1 MMGAPSYGRFGGTSV
16 TGPCDAVERAS
27 HASIYCP
34 ALRRSRA
41 AREPAVRVSQN
52 RPEDLDPAQELRPV
66 SEGRPMTTAAPASP
80 SSTPRPLTA
89 IASGIGLIV
98 AVLCLPLVL
107 LMGGPLNGWILG
119 VVLWSANW
127 WLQLWTAKLITDA
140 NPTTAVGL
148 VGLSFIARAWLTAI
162 ILFVIALRY
171 DEQIGLTAGVIFL
184 VAFTCDLGGRTVLY
198 AINQRERRDT
208 PR

>member
-1 MMGAPSYGRFGGTSV
+1 
-16 TGPCDAVERAS
+16 
-27 HASIYCP
+27 
-34 ALRRSRA
+34 
-41 AREPAVRVSQN
+41 
-52 RPEDLDPAQELRPV
+52 
-66 SEGRPMTTAAPASP
+66 MTTAAPATPSP
-80 SSTPRPLTA
+80 TPRPLMV
-89 IASGIGLIV
+89 IASGIGIIV
-98 AVLCLPLVL
+98 AVLTLPLVL

-127 WLQLWTAKLITDA
+127 YLQLLTGKLTADA

-148 VGLSFIARAWLTAI
+148 AGLSFISRAWLTAI

-198 AINQRERRDT
+198 AINQRARSDT

>member
-1 MMGAPSYGRFGGTSV
+1 
-16 TGPCDAVERAS
+16 
-27 HASIYCP
+27 
-34 ALRRSRA
+34 
-41 AREPAVRVSQN
+41 
-52 RPEDLDPAQELRPV
+52 
-66 SEGRPMTTAAPASP
+66 MTTAAPAP
-80 SSTPRPLTA
+80 TSSTPRPVTV
-89 IASGIGLIV
+89 IASGIGIIV
-98 AVLCLPLVL
+98 AVLTLPLVL

-127 WLQLWTAKLITDA
+127 YLQLLTGKLTADA

-148 VGLSFIARAWLTAI
+148 AGLSFISRAWLTAI

-198 AINQRERRDT
+198 AINQRERSDT

>member
-1 MMGAPSYGRFGGTSV
+1 V
-16 TGPCDAVERAS
+16 
-27 HASIYCP
+27 
-34 ALRRSRA
+34 
-41 AREPAVRVSQN
+41 
-52 RPEDLDPAQELRPV
+52 
-66 SEGRPMTTAAPASP
+66 TTAAPAP
-80 SSTPRPLTA
+80 TSSTPRPLMA
-89 IASGIGLIV
+89 IASGIGIIV
-98 AVLCLPLVL
+98 AVLTLPFVL

-127 WLQLWTAKLITDA
+127 WLQLLTGRLVAES

-148 VGLSFIARAWLTAI
+148 AGLSFISRAWLTAI

-184 VAFTCDLGGRTVLY
+184 IAFTCDLGGRTVLY
-198 AINQRERRDT
+198 AINQRERKDT